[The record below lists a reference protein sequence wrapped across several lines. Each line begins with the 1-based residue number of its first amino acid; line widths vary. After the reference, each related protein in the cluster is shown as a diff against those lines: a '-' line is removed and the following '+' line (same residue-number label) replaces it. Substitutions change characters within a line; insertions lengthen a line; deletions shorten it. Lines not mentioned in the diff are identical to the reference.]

1 MYLTGNLARFK
12 AVIIVLLLALAGCR
26 AHNGQAPSATPQ
38 NDTVVIPPTLSPEAH
53 QRGQIVTIDAP
64 HGAFH
69 GYVPTTLKSRPDV
82 IVLVHGTPGKDET
95 AQDVARYY
103 IENWIE
109 FAQARG
115 VIVIAPAFD
124 DANFGSKS
132 GDQALGGYR
141 SLLGRNI
148 AADEFVL
155 GIVERY
161 QSAFGSTDARF
172 YLYGHSAGGQFVARF
187 IVKHPGRVKGAV
199 ISAAA
204 TYPHPNPDVPWP
216 YGLGEPQATVQW
228 REPEHETALN
238 FAPRPKDYLAAAS
251 LPVTVIVGL
260 NDLGW
265 QPDRPG
271 QKGNQRFTIAHHW
284 VRDMNRFAAQHGV
297 ESNIQLTLIPN
308 LGHSSIGLLPYSQG
322 ALLP

>member
-1 MYLTGNLARFK
+1 VHLTGNLARFK
-12 AVIIVLLLALAGCR
+12 TVIVFLLLALAGCR
-26 AHNGQAPSATPQ
+26 PHSGQLLSATSQ
-38 NDTVVIPPTLSPEAH
+38 NDTAAIPPTLLPEAH
-53 QRGQIVTIDAP
+53 PRGQIVTITEP
-64 HGAFH
+64 HGTFH
-69 GYVPTTLKSRPDV
+69 GYVPTTLQSSPDV
-82 IVLVHGTPGKDET
+82 VVLIHGTPGKDET

-103 IENWIE
+103 LQNWIA
-109 FAQARG
+109 FAQERG
-115 VIVIAPAFD
+115 VILIAPAFD

-132 GDQALGGYR
+132 GNQALGGYR

-148 AADEFVL
+148 GADEFVL
-155 GIVERY
+155 RVVERY

-204 TYPHPNPDVPWP
+204 TYPHPNLDVPWP

-228 REPEHETALN
+228 RDPDGETALD
-238 FAPRPKDYLAAAS
+238 FAPCPEDYLAAAR
-251 LPVTVIVGL
+251 LPVTVVVGL
-260 NDLGW
+260 NDLEW
-265 QPDRPG
+265 QPDRTG
-271 QKGNQRFTIAHHW
+271 QRGNQRVAIARNW
-284 VRDMNRFAAQHGV
+284 VQDMNRFAAQHGV
-297 ESNIQLTLIPN
+297 ESKIRLELIPN